1 MTVPF
6 GAFDNGG
13 SAVKLRHVRQ
23 VAVVVGVVVALTG
36 ARHSSGGGC
45 GGSSNSSG
53 SSSSSTGGS
62 GSGSHHDDDD
72 DSGSVPGGG
81 GVESSSLGEATEDLR
96 IEECEVEGQTLTA
109 DVRATNSST
118 SETYSYMFQVAF
130 KDAAGTTVATGSSG
144 IFSVAAG
151 ATDSTVVTAST
162 TVTDGTC
169 ELVEPQRVAG

>member
-1 MTVPF
+1 M
-6 GAFDNGG
+6 
-13 SAVKLRHVRQ
+13 KLRHVRQ

-45 GGSSNSSG
+45 FGGSSNSSG

-62 GSGSHHDDDD
+62 GSHHDDDDD

-81 GVESSSLGEATEDLR
+81 GVESSSLGEATQDLR
-96 IEECEVEGQTLTA
+96 IEECEVEGETLTA

-151 ATDSTVVTAST
+151 ATDSAVVTAST

-169 ELVEPQRVAG
+169 ELVDPQRVAGQLSAS

>member
-1 MTVPF
+1 M
-6 GAFDNGG
+6 
-13 SAVKLRHVRQ
+13 KLRHVRQ

-45 GGSSNSSG
+45 FGGGSNSGG

-62 GSGSHHDDDD
+62 GNHDDDD

-81 GVESSSLGEATEDLR
+81 GVESSSLGEATQDLR
-96 IEECEVEGQTLTA
+96 IEECEVEGGTLTA

-118 SETYSYMFQVAF
+118 SQTYTYMFQVAF
-130 KDAAGTTVATGSSG
+130 KDASGTTVATGSSG

-151 ATDSTVVTAST
+151 ATDSALVTANS

-169 ELVEPQRVAG
+169 ELVDPQRIAG

>member
-1 MTVPF
+1 M
-6 GAFDNGG
+6 
-13 SAVKLRHVRQ
+13 KLRHVRQ

-45 GGSSNSSG
+45 FGGGSNSGG

-62 GSGSHHDDDD
+62 HDDD

-81 GVESSSLGEATEDLR
+81 GVEPSSLGEATQDLR
-96 IEECEVEGQTLTA
+96 IEECEVEGGTLTA

-118 SETYSYMFQVAF
+118 SQTYTYMFQVAF
-130 KDAAGTTVATGSSG
+130 KDASGTTVATGSSG
-144 IFSVAAG
+144 IFSLAAG
-151 ATDSTVVTAST
+151 ATDSALVTASS

-169 ELVEPQRVAG
+169 ELVDPQRVAGQLSAS

>member
-1 MTVPF
+1 M
-6 GAFDNGG
+6 
-13 SAVKLRHVRQ
+13 KLRHVRQ

-45 GGSSNSSG
+45 FGGSSNSSS
-53 SSSSSTGGS
+53 SSSSSTG

-72 DSGSVPGGG
+72 DSGSVSGG
-81 GVESSSLGEATEDLR
+81 GVESSSLGEATQDLR
-96 IEECEVEGQTLTA
+96 IEECKVDGQSLVA

-151 ATDSTVVTAST
+151 ATDSALVTANT

-169 ELVEPQRVAG
+169 ELVDPQRVAG

>member
-1 MTVPF
+1 M
-6 GAFDNGG
+6 
-13 SAVKLRHVRQ
+13 KLRHVRQ

-45 GGSSNSSG
+45 FGGSSNSSG

-62 GSGSHHDDDD
+62 SSHHDDDDDD
-72 DSGSVPGGG
+72 DSGSVSGGG
-81 GVESSSLGEATEDLR
+81 GVESSSLGEATQDLR
-96 IEECEVEGQTLTA
+96 IEECAVEGQTLTA

-151 ATDSTVVTAST
+151 ATDSAVVTAST

-169 ELVEPQRVAG
+169 ELVDPQRVAG

>member
-1 MTVPF
+1 M
-6 GAFDNGG
+6 
-13 SAVKLRHVRQ
+13 KLRHVRQ
-23 VAVVVGVVVALTG
+23 VALVVGVVVALTG

-45 GGSSNSSG
+45 SGSSSNSSG

-62 GSGSHHDDDD
+62 SHHDDDDD

-81 GVESSSLGEATEDLR
+81 GVESSSLGEATQDLR
-96 IEECEVEGQTLTA
+96 IEKCEVEGQTLTA

-118 SETYSYMFQVAF
+118 SQTYSYMFQVAF

-151 ATDSTVVTAST
+151 ATDSAVVTASP

-169 ELVEPQRVAG
+169 ELVDPQRVAG

>member
-1 MTVPF
+1 M
-6 GAFDNGG
+6 
-13 SAVKLRHVRQ
+13 KLRHVRQ

-45 GGSSNSSG
+45 FGGSSNSSG

-72 DSGSVPGGG
+72 DESGSVPGGG
-81 GVESSSLGEATEDLR
+81 GVESSSLGEATQDLR
-96 IEECEVEGQTLTA
+96 IEECAVEGQTLTA

-151 ATDSTVVTAST
+151 ATDSAVVTAST

-169 ELVEPQRVAG
+169 ELVDPQRVAG

>member
-1 MTVPF
+1 MVL
-6 GAFDNGG
+6 GNGG
-13 SAVKLRHVRQ
+13 FAVKLRHVRQ

-45 GGSSNSSG
+45 FGGSSNSGS

-62 GSGSHHDDDD
+62 GNHDDD
-72 DSGSVPGGG
+72 DSGSVSGG
-81 GVESSSLGEATEDLR
+81 GVESSSLGEATQDLR
-96 IEECEVEGQTLTA
+96 IEECEVEGGALTA

-130 KDAAGTTVATGSSG
+130 KDASGTTVATGSSG
-144 IFSVAAG
+144 IFSLAAG
-151 ATDSTVVTAST
+151 ATDSALVTASS

-169 ELVEPQRVAG
+169 ELMDPQRVAG